1 MGKTTYKA
9 SAGLVEQ
16 LMLAMNGAAVSAID
30 PTRDFLT
37 VGTPRDTRTDAAL
50 NISSN
55 DLK

>member
-16 LMLAMNGAAVSAID
+16 LMLAMNPYAAQIPD

-37 VGTPRDTRTDAAL
+37 VGTPKDVRNDTKFEVSA
-50 NISSN
+50 NE
-55 DLK
+55 LK